1 MNRHFS
7 DAWYHAKRTGSDVAM
22 GVRME
27 LDPVVRRAE
36 RLTGREH
43 EPEPSRLDEVRH
55 GMRRAERR
63 AELTAR
69 RAADRA
75 RSRMRT
81 N

>member
-1 MNRHFS
+1 MNRHFG
-7 DAWYHAKRTGSDVAM
+7 DAWYHAKRTGTNVAM

-36 RLTGREH
+36 RLAGREH
-43 EPEPSRLDEVRH
+43 DPEPSRADEVRREI
-55 GMRRAERR
+55 RRAERR
-63 AELTAR
+63 AELAAR

-75 RSRMRT
+75 RSRMRA